1 MAATVHSPWQW
12 EKWKMGKWQS
22 LGSGQQAGT
31 KRFIYNGS
39 IMVHMVQNRNN
50 IGDLDFEIILLLLR
64 GEKHLRGIAAQL
76 NQSHSTV
83 LRRLNNLQKE
93 NVLDYKKEGK
103 NKVFF
108 IKKSLQAKN
117 YALNAERYKLIKLL
131 KIYPEAGIVVED
143 IIQKC
148 QEKLIVLFGSYAKF
162 NAKKDSDIDIYIET
176 KSRKVKENVE
186 MINSKIRAKI
196 GKFDLDSN
204 LIKEVIKDHI
214 ILKDS
219 EGFYEKTKFFG

>member
-1 MAATVHSPWQW
+1 
-12 EKWKMGKWQS
+12 
-22 LGSGQQAGT
+22 
-31 KRFIYNGS
+31 
-39 IMVHMVQNRNN
+39 MVQNRNN
-50 IGDLDFEIILLLLR
+50 IDNLDFEIILLLLR
-64 GEKHLRGIAAQL
+64 GEKHLRGVAKQL

-196 GKFDLDSN
+196 GEFDLDSN
-204 LIKEVIKDHI
+204 LIKEITKDHI
-214 ILKDS
+214 ILKGT

>member
-1 MAATVHSPWQW
+1 
-12 EKWKMGKWQS
+12 
-22 LGSGQQAGT
+22 
-31 KRFIYNGS
+31 
-39 IMVHMVQNRNN
+39 MVQNRNN
-50 IGDLDFEIILLLLR
+50 IGNLDFEIILLLLR
-64 GEKHLRGIAAQL
+64 GEKHLRGVATQL

-117 YALNAERYKLIKLL
+117 YVLNAERYKLIKLL
-131 KIYPEAGIVVED
+131 KSYPEVGIVMED

-162 NAKKDSDIDIYIET
+162 NAKKDSDIDVYIET
-176 KSRKVKENVE
+176 ESRKVKEDVE
-186 MINSKIRAKI
+186 MINSKISVKI

-204 LIKEVIKDHI
+204 LIKEIIKDHI
-214 ILKDS
+214 ILKGT
-219 EGFYEKTKFFG
+219 EGFYEKTEFFG

>member
-1 MAATVHSPWQW
+1 
-12 EKWKMGKWQS
+12 
-22 LGSGQQAGT
+22 
-31 KRFIYNGS
+31 
-39 IMVHMVQNRNN
+39 MVQNRNN
-50 IGDLDFEIILLLLR
+50 IGNLDFEIMLLLLR
-64 GEKHLRGIAAQL
+64 GEKHLRGIAVQL

-93 NVLDYKKEGK
+93 NALDYKREGK

-131 KIYPEAGIVVED
+131 KSYPEVGIVIED
-143 IIQKC
+143 IIKKC
-148 QEKLIVLFGSYAKF
+148 RERLIVLFGSYAKF
-162 NAKKDSDIDIYIET
+162 NAKKDSDIDVYIET
-176 KSRKVKENVE
+176 KIRKVKEDVE
-186 MINSKIRAKI
+186 MINSKISVKI

-204 LIKEVIKDHI
+204 LIKEIIKDHI
-214 ILKDS
+214 ILKGS

>member
-1 MAATVHSPWQW
+1 
-12 EKWKMGKWQS
+12 
-22 LGSGQQAGT
+22 
-31 KRFIYNGS
+31 
-39 IMVHMVQNRNN
+39 MVQNRNN
-50 IGDLDFEIILLLLR
+50 IGNLDFEIILLLLR

-76 NQSHSTV
+76 NRSHSTV
-83 LRRLNNLQKE
+83 FRRLNNLQKE

-108 IKKSLQAKN
+108 IKKHLQAKN
-117 YALNAERYKLIKLL
+117 YVLNAERYKLIKLL
-131 KIYPEAGIVVED
+131 KNYPEVGIVVEE

-148 QEKLIVLFGSYAKF
+148 QEKFIVLFGSYAKF
-162 NAKKDSDIDIYIET
+162 NAKRDSDIDVYIET

-186 MINSKIRAKI
+186 IINSKIRAKI

-214 ILKDS
+214 ILKGS